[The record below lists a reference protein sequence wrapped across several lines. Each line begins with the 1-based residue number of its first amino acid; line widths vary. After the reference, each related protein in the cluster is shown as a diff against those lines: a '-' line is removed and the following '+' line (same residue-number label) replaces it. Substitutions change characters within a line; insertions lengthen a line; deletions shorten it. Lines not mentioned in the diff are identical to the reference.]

1 MCLGRNNLAIRAL
14 QENYSLDW
22 CLDTFLNE
30 KVPFELRSYMGKL
43 LLSLHIDKDPL
54 QVQSLPT
61 LTRVWYDICDAKEG
75 LRASYID
82 PSLNKL
88 KDFCVNFFSKMEG
101 VLRSYN
107 FELNAFTV
115 EVLEILEKMISLGFY
130 TSEEELIA
138 VLFPLISLLDGSCDF
153 TSMEEEK

>member
-1 MCLGRNNLAIRAL
+1 
-14 QENYSLDW
+14 
-22 CLDTFLNE
+22 
-30 KVPFELRSYMGKL
+30 MGKL

-61 LTRVWYDICDAKEG
+61 LTRVWYDICVAKEG

-101 VLRSYN
+101 VLRSYKL
-107 FELNAFTV
+107 ELNAFTV

-138 VLFPLISLLDGSCDF
+138 VLFPLISLLDGSSDF
-153 TSMEEEK
+153 TSMEEE